1 MSGSAWWQRDAHADR
16 RPFLL
21 QRQTIRKTL
30 GDWFAAQNFLEVECA
45 ALQVSPGNETHL
57 HAFRTEFVSDNGR
70 NEPYYLHTSPEFSCK
85 KLLAAGEPQIVDFAR
100 CYRNRETGPLH
111 SPEFTMVEWY
121 RAGAD
126 LLTVMKDAATLCQ
139 EAANVLGRT
148 RLTWRDKSCPAF
160 AEPELLTLCDAFERY
175 ARINLEAVLD
185 DRDSFR
191 HAAEASGVGI
201 SPDAS
206 WSDIFSAVLVTLIEP
221 RLGMDRPT
229 MLYRYPVCEAALARA
244 CEDDPRFADRFELYV
259 CGVELANGFHEL
271 TDPTEQRARFE
282 ADMQLKQ
289 QLYGETYPIDED
301 FLASLEHMP
310 DASGVALGFDRLVML
325 ATGAP
330 SINHVLWTPFQ

>member
-1 MSGSAWWQRDAHADR
+1 MRISCFLIFSDA
-16 RPFLL
+16 P
-21 QRQTIRKTL
+21 
-30 GDWFAAQNFLEVECA
+30 CA
-45 ALQVSPGNETHL
+45 APPNIIAILLPTGL
-57 HAFRTEFVSDNGR
+57 LLG
-70 NEPYYLHTSPEFSCK
+70 
-85 KLLAAGEPQIVDFAR
+85 KL
-100 CYRNRETGPLH
+100 
-111 SPEFTMVEWY
+111 
-121 RAGAD
+121 
-126 LLTVMKDAATLCQ
+126 
-139 EAANVLGRT
+139 
-148 RLTWRDKSCPAF
+148 
-160 AEPELLTLCDAFERY
+160 
-175 ARINLEAVLD
+175 
-185 DRDSFR
+185 
-191 HAAEASGVGI
+191 ASESVR
-201 SPDAS
+201 
-206 WSDIFSAVLVTLIEP
+206 VTLIEP